1 MTNDNGVRA
10 EPWILRGRPGHDQQ
24 SVLRA
29 AMDVFNH
36 YGYDATSMGNVAEF
50 LGISRSALYH
60 HVPSKGELLRLALN
74 QALVALEEIILQ
86 PEATNGPA
94 DERLKFVVQ
103 QMVAVFADQLPAVT
117 LLLRLRGNTAIEQA
131 ALSRRQAFEREVV
144 ELVSLA
150 RDEGLIREDIEPRVA
165 ARLLI
170 GMVNSAVDWYE
181 PRSPVTPGQGQ
192 LASEILR
199 LGFRGVSSSTLRDSH
214 NV

>member
-36 YGYDATSMGNVAEF
+36 YGYDATSMGTVAEF